1 VLIFITA
8 GLLELQKEVGTSQEN
23 VMLLEVQLNREKNRH
38 TRLKAALKA
47 AADKA
52 KKKTKCIPE
61 E

>member
-1 VLIFITA
+1 
-8 GLLELQKEVGTSQEN
+8 
-23 VMLLEVQLNREKNRH
+23 MLLEVQLNREKNGY

-47 AADKA
+47 VADKA

>member
-1 VLIFITA
+1 
-8 GLLELQKEVGTSQEN
+8 
-23 VMLLEVQLNREKNRH
+23 MLLEVQLNREKNWY

-47 AADKA
+47 VTDKA

>member
-1 VLIFITA
+1 LDFW
-8 GLLELQKEVGTSQEN
+8 ELQKELGTSQEN
-23 VMLLEVQLNREKNRH
+23 MMLPEVQLNREKNRY

-52 KKKTKCIPE
+52 KKTTKCIPE

>member
-1 VLIFITA
+1 MDFW
-8 GLLELQKEVGTSQEN
+8 ELQKDVPSSQEN

-38 TRLKAALKA
+38 TRINAALQVVA
-47 AADKA
+47 EKA

>member
-1 VLIFITA
+1 M
-8 GLLELQKEVGTSQEN
+8 
-23 VMLLEVQLNREKNRH
+23 MLLEVHLNREKNRY

>member
-1 VLIFITA
+1 M
-8 GLLELQKEVGTSQEN
+8 
-23 VMLLEVQLNREKNRH
+23 MLLEVQLNKEKNWC

-52 KKKTKCIPE
+52 KKKMKCIPE